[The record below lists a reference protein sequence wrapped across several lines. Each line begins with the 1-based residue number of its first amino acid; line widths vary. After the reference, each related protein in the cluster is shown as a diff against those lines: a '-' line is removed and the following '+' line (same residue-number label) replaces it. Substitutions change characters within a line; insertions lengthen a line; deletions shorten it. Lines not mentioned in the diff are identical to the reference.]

1 MSNKV
6 EIFCNDNLIE
16 SFNDFSLTK
25 SIENF
30 CNSFSFTITNKM
42 ANDIFLA
49 EGSRIRISIADE
61 NQFAGLVES
70 INHSQ
75 TSNSHSITVQGRDK
89 TGELI
94 DSYIIAKQY
103 KQNDFL
109 KLLRLVLNDNGYQSI
124 KITSDIKILPK
135 LVGKSFIPE
144 KEEKIFSFIDRLAKQ
159 LRVILI
165 TDSDGDILITREGAD
180 LAVGGLDASNNIIST
195 SLDIDTSES
204 YKYIKIIGNIKT
216 DQSKKRLTQG
226 KEIIDERSQTNKRLI
241 VNIGNNT
248 NRQNIESIANWYMA
262 VKRGKGARYNATVQ
276 GFLTNN
282 TTGLLWQANT
292 TVILKDSKKGI
303 NGLFL
308 IQSVNYSQSLEGSKT
323 DLILCNIGSFTDFDN
338 NPFLSAQ
345 ISKFFKI
352 TTGDL
357 ASKYRYT
364 ADKNPLLSVA
374 GEFFKI

>member
-109 KLLRLVLNDNGYQSI
+109 KLLRLVLNDNGYQNI

-144 KEEKIFSFIDRLAKQ
+144 KEEKIFSFIDRLARQ

-308 IQSVNYSQSLEGSKT
+308 IQNVNYSQSLEGSKT

-345 ISKFFKI
+345 ISKFFK
-352 TTGDL
+352 TATGDL

>member
-1 MSNKV
+1 MLIDIFKKQSNKV
-6 EIFCNDNLIE
+6 KIFCNYNLID

-42 ANDIFLA
+42 ANDISLA
-49 EGSRIRISIADE
+49 EGSRIKISIAGE
-61 NQFAGLVES
+61 NQFTGLVES

-103 KQNDFL
+103 KQNNFL
-109 KLLRLVLNDNGYQSI
+109 KLLRLILDDNGYQNI
-124 KITSDIKILPK
+124 KITSDIFILPK

-144 KEEKIFSFIDRLAKQ
+144 KGEKIFSFIDRLAKQ

-180 LAVGGLDASNNIIST
+180 LAVGGLNANSNIVST

-204 YKYIKIIGNIKT
+204 YKYIKIIGTIKT
-216 DQSKKRLTQG
+216 DQSKKRLKQG

-292 TVILKDSKKGI
+292 TVILRDSKKGI

-338 NPFLSAQ
+338 NPLLSSQ
-345 ISKFFKI
+345 VSKFFKI
-352 TTGDL
+352 LTGDL
-357 ASKYRYT
+357 ASKYR
-364 ADKNPLLSVA
+364 
-374 GEFFKI
+374 